1 MKNIAL
7 LGFGAIAQFVAR
19 KIESTE
25 NLRISSIVDLARF
38 SGESRIVGQSQV
50 PVISSVAAFP
60 ERPDLVLD
68 CAGHAA
74 LREHGQQI
82 LEIGIPL
89 ITVSAG
95 AFADD
100 ELYETLCRSA
110 KASGTQVQIV
120 SGAIGGLDVLSA
132 ASVGELRK
140 VTYRGTK
147 PPMSWLGTP
156 AEESLDLARLSQA
169 TTHFEGNARDAA
181 RLYPRNA
188 NVAASVALAGI
199 GFDRTEVVLVADPSA
214 SRNIH
219 EVIAEGEFGNLAIK
233 IEGYALSDNP
243 KSSALAAMSVVKE
256 VQNRIAV
263 FFQ

>member
-7 LGFGAIAQFVAR
+7 LGFGAIAQFVAQ
-19 KIESTE
+19 KIEAIE
-25 NLRISSIVDLARF
+25 NLRISSIVDLAKF
-38 SGESRIVGQSQV
+38 SGESRIVGHSQV
-50 PVISSVAAFP
+50 PVISSVSAFP

-82 LEIGIPL
+82 LELGIPL

-100 ELYETLCRSA
+100 ELYEALSRSA
-110 KASGTQVQIV
+110 EASGTQLQIV

-132 ASVGELRK
+132 AAVGELRK

-147 PPMSWLGTP
+147 PPMSWSGTP
-156 AEESLDLARLSQA
+156 AEDSLDLVKLSKA
-169 TTHFEGNARDAA
+169 TTHFKGTAREAA

-188 NVAASVALAGI
+188 NVAASVALAGV
-199 GFDRTEVVLVADPSA
+199 GFDRTDVELVADPSV

-219 EVIAEGEFGNLAIK
+219 EIIAEGEFGNLAIK
-233 IEGYALSDNP
+233 IEGRALPDNP
-243 KSSALAAMSVVKE
+243 KSSALAAMSVVRE